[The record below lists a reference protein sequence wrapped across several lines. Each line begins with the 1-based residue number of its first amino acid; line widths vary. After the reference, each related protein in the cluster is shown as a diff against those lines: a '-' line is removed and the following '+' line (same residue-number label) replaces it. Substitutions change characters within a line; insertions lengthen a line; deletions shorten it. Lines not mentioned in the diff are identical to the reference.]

1 MAARIMAKEEQPDNY
16 GNKHVKRAP
25 VQNKPENHSSTG

>member
-16 GNKHVKRAP
+16 GNKHVKRTSI
-25 VQNKPENHSSTG
+25 QNVLEIYRATD